1 MGFVG
6 KNKMAAR
13 RARRRKIE
21 SIDVL
26 ADDLEALQARKNA
39 LMQQYEQ
46 LNALRESA
54 QQKVQQLEDFVNDS
68 KETLLG
74 Q

>member
-1 MGFVG
+1 
-6 KNKMAAR
+6 MAAR

-26 ADDLEALQARKNA
+26 ADDLEALQAKKNN

-46 LNALRESA
+46 LKALRETA
-54 QQKVQQLEDFVNDS
+54 QQKVQQLEHFVNDS
-68 KETLLG
+68 N
-74 Q
+74 